1 MFQKVNV
8 PVLGVVE
15 NMSIHICTNCG
26 HAEPIFGENGGR
38 NMAAEFNLPWLGSL
52 PLQLSIRT
60 QTDSG
65 NPSVIA
71 EPQGEAARDYHDIAQ
86 RIAANVAAMPRDM
99 SGKKPMVWAKNTKM
113 DAGERESTR
122 MNS

>member
-71 EPQGEAARDYHDIAQ
+71 EPQGEAARAYHDIAQ
-86 RIAANVAAMPRDM
+86 RIAANVAALPRDM
-99 SGKKPMVWAKNTKM
+99 SGKMPMVVARKT
-113 DAGERESTR
+113 
-122 MNS
+122 

>member
-1 MFQKVNV
+1 
-8 PVLGVVE
+8 
-15 NMSIHICTNCG
+15 MSIHICTNGG
-26 HAEPIFGENGGR
+26 HAEPIVGENGGR

-71 EPQGEAARDYHDIAQ
+71 EPQGEEARAYHDIAQ
-86 RIAANVAAMPRDM
+86 RIAANAAALPRDM
-99 SGKKPMVWAKNTKM
+99 YGKMPMVVARTEYIDEGRVSLPFIGKIGR
-113 DAGERESTR
+113 ALGRERMST
-122 MNS
+122 

>member
-1 MFQKVNV
+1 MAR
-8 PVLGVVE
+8 
-15 NMSIHICTNCG
+15 HICTNCG
-26 HAEPIFGENGGR
+26 QAEPIFGENGGR

-71 EPQGEAARDYHDIAQ
+71 EPQGEAARAYHDIAQ
-86 RIAANVAAMPRDM
+86 RIAANVAALPRDM
-99 SGKKPMVWAKNTKM
+99 SGKMRSE
-113 DAGERESTR
+113 ERRVGKECVSTCR
-122 MNS
+122 SRLSPYH